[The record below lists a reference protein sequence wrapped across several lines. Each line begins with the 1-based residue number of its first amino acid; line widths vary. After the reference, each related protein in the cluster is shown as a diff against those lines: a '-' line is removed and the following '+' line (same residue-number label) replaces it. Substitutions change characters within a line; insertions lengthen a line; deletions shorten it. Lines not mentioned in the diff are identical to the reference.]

1 MANDV
6 KSLARSQILSP
17 LSVLSSACWSADGAH
32 NTERVI
38 TLCSK
43 SQIGRVFQ
51 IIRDFGQGGRGKSLG
66 RNDYSSFTEERGK

>member
-1 MANDV
+1 MVNDV
-6 KSLARSQILSP
+6 KSLAHSQILSP

-43 SQIGRVFQ
+43 SQIGRV
-51 IIRDFGQGGRGKSLG
+51 IRDFGQGGRGKSLG
-66 RNDYSSFTEERGK
+66 RNDYSSLTEERGK